1 MTAIRATGG
10 GLELPRHLRGAGRTL
25 LYLTIGVP
33 YGIAYL
39 VLVVAIQVL
48 KPLLV

>member
-1 MTAIRATGG
+1 MSIQETSARRRSRLVAVPLVALALTAA
-10 GLELPRHLRGAGRTL
+10 
-25 LYLTIGVP
+25 
-33 YGIAYL
+33 

>member
-1 MTAIRATGG
+1 MTAIRATG

-25 LYLTIGVP
+25 LYLAIGVP

-39 VLVVAIQVL
+39 VLVGAL
-48 KPLLV
+48 ARSELL